1 MLRFWRVGREVVVG
15 VGGVGRGRVNF
26 DTDFDFCGGFE
37 LNSGVD
43 GVCINLWSLSKN
55 CSFFHYI

>member
-1 MLRFWRVGREVVVG
+1 MLRFWRVGREDVVGVG

-43 GVCINLWSLSKN
+43 GVCINL
-55 CSFFHYI
+55 